1 MHPGWKIYGET
12 FFQTRTGVWPL
23 WQGEQHWKVPSRVS
37 GFPTLQCL
45 SSGNSRLLLGP
56 LIRDTSAT
64 HLVIFS
70 QQHILQMDILE
81 SAVDT
86 GDPHHIL
93 CALPT
98 GFGKT
103 MPMLL
108 LGHLLPP
115 GAGCK
120 ISDPFALHN
129 VLSRVRWS
137 WSPSSQLNC
146 SCWTTARGWACQS
159 LLAAR
164 CIIYFWN
171 INWYSYPMGVI
182 GFGQKLTNRFPLLS
196 LRKNYLSALKSW
208 SATWSFCLQRRWSK
222 DCFNCIFLKLP
233 LQVKDAI
240 MNTRLSPRGHRP
252 IVCIDEAQVAY
263 PNIVF

>member
-23 WQGEQHWKVPSRVS
+23 WQGEQHWKVPSHVS

-129 VLSRVRWS
+129 VLSRVHYDDRGPPHPNWTAAAGRLQEVGLV
-137 WSPSSQLNC
+137 SP
-146 SCWTTARGWACQS
+146 CWQ
-159 LLAAR
+159 
-164 CIIYFWN
+164 
-171 INWYSYPMGVI
+171 PGV
-182 GFGQKLTNRFPLLS
+182 
-196 LRKNYLSALKSW
+196 
-208 SATWSFCLQRRWSK
+208 
-222 DCFNCIFLKLP
+222 
-233 LQVKDAI
+233 
-240 MNTRLSPRGHRP
+240 
-252 IVCIDEAQVAY
+252 
-263 PNIVF
+263 

>member
-1 MHPGWKIYGET
+1 MSVSTEVVHSSGNCSKKTRFCNSEAFAKDSPSVRQMPLKNVPIFMHPGWKIYGET

-129 VLSRVRWS
+129 VLSRVHYDDRGPPHPNWTAAAGRLQEVGLV
-137 WSPSSQLNC
+137 SP
-146 SCWTTARGWACQS
+146 CWQ
-159 LLAAR
+159 
-164 CIIYFWN
+164 
-171 INWYSYPMGVI
+171 PGV
-182 GFGQKLTNRFPLLS
+182 
-196 LRKNYLSALKSW
+196 
-208 SATWSFCLQRRWSK
+208 
-222 DCFNCIFLKLP
+222 
-233 LQVKDAI
+233 
-240 MNTRLSPRGHRP
+240 
-252 IVCIDEAQVAY
+252 
-263 PNIVF
+263 

>member
-1 MHPGWKIYGET
+1 MSVSTEVVHSSGNCSKKTRFRKAFAKDSPSVRQMPLKNVPIFMHPGWKIYGET

-129 VLSRVRWS
+129 VLSRVHYDD
-137 WSPSSQLNC
+137 
-146 SCWTTARGWACQS
+146 RG
-159 LLAAR
+159 
-164 CIIYFWN
+164 
-171 INWYSYPMGVI
+171 P
-182 GFGQKLTNRFPLLS
+182 P
-196 LRKNYLSALKSW
+196 
-208 SATWSFCLQRRWSK
+208 
-222 DCFNCIFLKLP
+222 
-233 LQVKDAI
+233 
-240 MNTRLSPRGHRP
+240 H
-252 IVCIDEAQVAY
+252 
-263 PNIVF
+263 PN

>member
-1 MHPGWKIYGET
+1 MHTTVQSFAGQTVSLSPTSCHQSYKCVTKCLANATEKCANIMHPGWKIYGET

-129 VLSRVRWS
+129 VLSRVHYDD
-137 WSPSSQLNC
+137 
-146 SCWTTARGWACQS
+146 RG
-159 LLAAR
+159 
-164 CIIYFWN
+164 
-171 INWYSYPMGVI
+171 P
-182 GFGQKLTNRFPLLS
+182 P
-196 LRKNYLSALKSW
+196 
-208 SATWSFCLQRRWSK
+208 
-222 DCFNCIFLKLP
+222 
-233 LQVKDAI
+233 
-240 MNTRLSPRGHRP
+240 H
-252 IVCIDEAQVAY
+252 
-263 PNIVF
+263 PN

>member
-1 MHPGWKIYGET
+1 MCQYLCIPDGKYMEKPFFRQEQVSGHYGKESST
-12 FFQTRTGVWPL
+12 
-23 WQGEQHWKVPSRVS
+23 SRVS

-129 VLSRVRWS
+129 VLSRVHYDDRGPPHPNWTAAAGRLQEVGLVS
-137 WSPSSQLNC
+137 IHMDLGRTKTGLFRDRCHKTLTAHYYEKNSAC
-146 SCWTTARGWACQS
+146 S
-159 LLAAR
+159 
-164 CIIYFWN
+164 
-171 INWYSYPMGVI
+171 
-182 GFGQKLTNRFPLLS
+182 
-196 LRKNYLSALKSW
+196 
-208 SATWSFCLQRRWSK
+208 
-222 DCFNCIFLKLP
+222 
-233 LQVKDAI
+233 
-240 MNTRLSPRGHRP
+240 
-252 IVCIDEAQVAY
+252 
-263 PNIVF
+263 

>member
-1 MHPGWKIYGET
+1 MCQYHASRMENIWRNLFSDKNRCLAIMARRAALESALS
-12 FFQTRTGVWPL
+12 GVRLSYPA
-23 WQGEQHWKVPSRVS
+23 VPQLR
-37 GFPTLQCL
+37 
-45 SSGNSRLLLGP
+45 LGP

-129 VLSRVRWS
+129 VLSRVHYDD
-137 WSPSSQLNC
+137 
-146 SCWTTARGWACQS
+146 RG
-159 LLAAR
+159 
-164 CIIYFWN
+164 
-171 INWYSYPMGVI
+171 P
-182 GFGQKLTNRFPLLS
+182 P
-196 LRKNYLSALKSW
+196 
-208 SATWSFCLQRRWSK
+208 
-222 DCFNCIFLKLP
+222 
-233 LQVKDAI
+233 
-240 MNTRLSPRGHRP
+240 H
-252 IVCIDEAQVAY
+252 
-263 PNIVF
+263 PN